1 MDVPVVPDHLE
12 LAPGEVGFVHVELDL
27 RALPPGPLMLK
38 IEAVDQ
44 ADLNARNNVI
54 FDIRR
59 TTALQLKRNALA
71 ALQVLQ
77 PNLPKVVQRNKVAN
91 AIGHVQKSMDPRL
104 WNPGDENRLARTNS
118 AHSVFVQEAAA
129 VHILEGLLS
138 ENIGLNRKVLIDEII
153 RGLCDAD
160 RILAESAIAD
170 ASGHPAA
177 SEIRQEGDDARKQ
190 GEYSD
195 AMREY
200 GQAWLRSQRP

>member
-1 MDVPVVPDHLE
+1 
-12 LAPGEVGFVHVELDL
+12 
-27 RALPPGPLMLK
+27 MLK